1 MVFGLGPFGPGAFRS
16 ATIHRTRAWTVGAL
30 LSTALTTTLSG
41 IAPAMAQDPKTQDGD
56 IESVMTALE
65 PEFYCVFD
73 VLSQTDAFY
82 NIADVWVA
90 ADATEADIDAADEV
104 LSKAVKECAD
114 SYDWSDDVQALGA
127 SVGVHGSVV
136 EVLTDQMALAGVED
150 GKLEGIFE
158 MLSDLDE
165 GDTQAF
171 VDSSWVEDYAF
182 KKKMYRALVRFGL
195 PNEDAAL
202 ENSMLVLESS
212 VLTAAAIAKWLDAKD
227 VDVSAAA
234 ETPPPR
240 PANKSS
246 KSATTT
252 PRPPKMEI
260 AATGTG
266 WYVAPG
272 GYLVTNAHVVED
284 CKMITLKSGA
294 HLQVLNVQPRED
306 LALLKGVTDVAPL
319 SLRDGR
325 SARLAED
332 VLVAGYPL
340 GGILSSGINVTVGT
354 VSALAGMG
362 DDTRRFQFT
371 APVQPGN
378 SGGPVLDTSGHVIG
392 VVVSKLN
399 AMNIQEQTGDI
410 PQNVNFGIALPS
422 LIKFLKS
429 NDVPFEPKV
438 SNKPVDKVDLAELA
452 RDATV
457 LLQCYQ

>member
-1 MVFGLGPFGPGAFRS
+1 MAFGK
-16 ATIHRTRAWTVGAL
+16 ATFPRTRAWSAAVL
-30 LSTALTTTLSG
+30 LSTALVSL
-41 IAPAMAQDPKTQDGD
+41 APALAQDIPVKDQDLD
-56 IESVMTALE
+56 SEMATLE

-82 NIADVWVA
+82 DIADVWVA
-90 ADATEADIDAADEV
+90 PDATQADIDSADKV
-104 LSKAVKECAD
+104 LASAVKECAT
-114 SYDWSDDVQALGA
+114 SYAWSDEVQELGA
-127 SVGVHGSVV
+127 TIGVHGSVV
-136 EVLTDQMALAGVED
+136 EVVTDDMMLAGVKKEE
-150 GKLEGIFE
+150 LQGIFD
-158 MLSDLDE
+158 MLGDLDDA
-165 GDTQAF
+165 DTQAF
-171 VDSSWVEDYAF
+171 VEADWMDDHAF

-212 VLTAAAIAKWLDAKD
+212 VMTANAIAKWIDAKKID
-227 VDVSAAA
+227 VAA
-234 ETPPPR
+234 TPTPAAKTPR
-240 PANKSS
+240 PANKSA
-246 KSATTT
+246 KAATTA
-252 PRPPKMEI
+252 PRPPKLELS
-260 AATGTG
+260 ATGTG

-272 GYLVTNAHVVED
+272 GYLVTNAHVVEG
-284 CKMITLKSGA
+284 CKLVTLKGGA
-294 HLQVLNVQPRED
+294 ELQVLNVQPDED
-306 LALLKGVTDVAPL
+306 LALLKGVSEVAPL
-319 SLRDGR
+319 VLRDGR

-332 VLVAGYPL
+332 VLIAGYPL

-354 VSALAGMG
+354 VSALAGLG

-399 AMNIQEQTGDI
+399 AMNIQDQIGDI

-422 LIKFLKS
+422 LIDFLKG
-429 NDVPFEPKV
+429 NHVPFEPKV

-452 RDATV
+452 RESTV